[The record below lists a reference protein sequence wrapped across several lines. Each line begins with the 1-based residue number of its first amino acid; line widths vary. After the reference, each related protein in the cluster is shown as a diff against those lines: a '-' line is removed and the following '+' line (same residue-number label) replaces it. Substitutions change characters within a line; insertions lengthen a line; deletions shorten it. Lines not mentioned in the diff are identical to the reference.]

1 MKGTLIFT
9 NCPNSLPENPPDC
22 PILCNWV
29 FDNVLLAVKSFAKAL
44 WSLKTCVLVNNNLS
58 KKLFLSFESSTTFDE
73 NFKVT
78 SVPFFIQD
86 FNLFIKLRIRQFYV

>member
-1 MKGTLIFT
+1 MKGILIFT
-9 NCPNSLPENPPDC
+9 NCPNSLPENPPDY

-58 KKLFLSFESSTTFDE
+58 KKLFLSLESSTTFDE
-73 NFKVT
+73 SFKVT